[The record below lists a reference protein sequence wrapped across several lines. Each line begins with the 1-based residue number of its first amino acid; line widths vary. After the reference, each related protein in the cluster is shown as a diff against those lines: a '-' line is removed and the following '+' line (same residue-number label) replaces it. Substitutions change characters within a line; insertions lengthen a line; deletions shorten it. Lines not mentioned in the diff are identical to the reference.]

1 MGRKNEPSGA
11 QEVKKKNKKKNGL
24 EPELGSRHPCRVSS
38 GGSARSEGES
48 SRGVSGSTCL
58 HVLVCP
64 Q

>member
-11 QEVKKKNKKKNGL
+11 QEVKKQNRL
-24 EPELGSRHPCRVSS
+24 EPEPGSRHPCRVSS